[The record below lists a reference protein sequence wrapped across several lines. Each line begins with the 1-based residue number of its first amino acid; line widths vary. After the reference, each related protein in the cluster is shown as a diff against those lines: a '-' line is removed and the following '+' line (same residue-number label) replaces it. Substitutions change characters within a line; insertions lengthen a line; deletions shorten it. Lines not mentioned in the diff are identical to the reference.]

1 MTDTICPS
9 RQGTMVRHAYVG
21 MSVQIGNTGVVF
33 LADRTPAA
41 GFGHAHNPSSESG
54 TRDLVRRAVGAR
66 GPVTARSLA
75 DELSLTPAAVRR
87 HLDAL
92 AEQEAIVE
100 HEQAPLARR
109 RGRGRPARAYVL
121 TDQGQAQLDNSYE
134 DIASAALAYLAQRA
148 GDEAVADFSHA
159 QMAGLA
165 EQLKPAVDSVENTVE
180 ARTAALAGAL
190 SEQGFAA
197 SVRPVAA
204 DTGMAGLQLCQGHC
218 PVQHIAANFPQL
230 CEAETDAISEL
241 LGVHVQ
247 RLATLAGGAHVC
259 TTYVPTAALST
270 GAALPEPRVAAT
282 AMSPSHV
289 PVAQAPATRARVTR
303 TASTPAPVTEPA
315 MSTDE
320 RPSR

>member
-1 MTDTICPS
+1 
-9 RQGTMVRHAYVG
+9 
-21 MSVQIGNTGVVF
+21 
-33 LADRTPAA
+33 
-41 GFGHAHNPSSESG
+41 
-54 TRDLVRRAVGAR
+54 
-66 GPVTARSLA
+66 
-75 DELSLTPAAVRR
+75 
-87 HLDAL
+87 
-92 AEQEAIVE
+92 
-100 HEQAPLARR
+100 
-109 RGRGRPARAYVL
+109 
-121 TDQGQAQLDNSYE
+121 
-134 DIASAALAYLAQRA
+134 ALAYLAHRA

-247 RLATLAGGAHVC
+247 RLATLAGGAHVG

>member
-1 MTDTICPS
+1 M
-9 RQGTMVRHAYVG
+9 RHTYVG
-21 MSVQIGNTGVVF
+21 ISVQIGDTGVVF
-33 LADRTPAA
+33 LVDRAPVA
-41 GFGHAHNPSSESG
+41 GFGHAQHASNESR

-100 HEQAPLARR
+100 HEQAPATRR

-121 TDQGQAQLDNSYE
+121 TDQGQSQLDNSYE
-134 DIASAALAYLAQRA
+134 DIASAALAYLSTRA

-165 EQLKPAVDSVENTVE
+165 EQLKPAVDAADKTVE

-270 GAALPEPRVAAT
+270 EAALPDPQVA
-282 AMSPSHV
+282 
-289 PVAQAPATRARVTR
+289 ATRARL
-303 TASTPAPVTEPA
+303 APAAHPPAPVTKPA

>member
-1 MTDTICPS
+1 M
-9 RQGTMVRHAYVG
+9 RYAYVG
-21 MSVQIGNTGVVF
+21 INMDIGNTGVVF
-33 LADRTPAA
+33 LADRVPVAGAAPAQ
-41 GFGHAHNPSSESG
+41 FTNSESR
-54 TRDLVRRAVGAR
+54 TRDQVRRAVGVR
-66 GPVTARSLA
+66 GPITARLLA

-92 AEQEAIVE
+92 AAEDAIIE
-100 HEQAPLARR
+100 HEQPTAGRP

-121 TDQGQAQLDNSYE
+121 TDHGQAQLDNSYE

-148 GDEAVADFSHA
+148 GDGAVADFATA
-159 QMAGLA
+159 QMTGLA
-165 EQLKPAVDSVENTVE
+165 QRLKPTLDEADESVESQ
-180 ARTAALAGAL
+180 TAALARAL

-197 SVRPVAA
+197 SVRPVAS

-218 PVQHIAANFPQL
+218 PVQHIAANFPEL
-230 CEAETDAISEL
+230 CDAETDAISDL

-259 TTYVPTAALST
+259 TTYVPTAALS
-270 GAALPEPRVAAT
+270 PEIDYRDPASSAPPTPAVTPT
-282 AMSPSHV
+282 A
-289 PVAQAPATRARVTR
+289 R
-303 TASTPAPVTEPA
+303 TATHVTPPA